1 MAMLGIENLGAFI
14 LAAIIVVIT
23 PGVDTIMVLTRSI
36 SKGKNSGLYSALGV
50 SLGLLVHTCAATFGL
65 SQILSKSAIAFSIV
79 KYLGAA
85 YLIYLGY
92 RSFASKG
99 EHVEIKPVESKVTGM
114 KQMFFTALLSDIL
127 NPKIALFFLAFLP
140 QFINSKEINNPGPYL
155 LLGLIIFFITLIWCS
170 FLALTGSSV
179 AKHFNRN
186 KNIEIWMNK
195 TSGVVFILLG
205 LKIALTKK

>member
-1 MAMLGIENLGAFI
+1 MLGIENLGAFI

-23 PGVDTIMVLTRSI
+23 PGVDTVMVLTRSI
-36 SKGKNSGLYSALGV
+36 SKGKTAGLYSALGV

-65 SQILSKSAIAFSIV
+65 SQILSKSAMAFSIV

-92 RSFASKG
+92 KSFTSKSKPI
-99 EHVEIKPVESKVTGM
+99 EIKPTETKVTGM
-114 KQMFFTALLSDIL
+114 KKIFFTALLSDVL

-140 QFINSKEINNPGPYL
+140 QFINSNQINNPVPYL
-155 LLGLIIFFITLIWCS
+155 ALGSVLFVITLIWCS
-170 FLALTGSSV
+170 FLALTGSNV
-179 AKHFNRN
+179 AKLFNKN
-186 KNIEIWMNK
+186 KNIENWMNK
-195 TSGVVFILLG
+195 TTGIIFILLG